1 MIRLLIIF
9 ALAFGIGGPAR
20 ANCWLALALGLD
32 VSQSV
37 DAVEYRLQLDGLA
50 NALEDAEVQSA
61 IFAYAP
67 VTVRLMVYEWGDATR
82 QRVLVPWT
90 DITAAETL
98 SHVTQ
103 GLRRTTRISDEERT
117 GLGAAVL
124 FGGRALQQQSDCL
137 QLTLDVSGDGWNNNG
152 PNPEDVR
159 TYPDLAGVTV
169 NALVVGDDST
179 YAGVSDHRQVEIKE
193 LLSYYST
200 RVISGPLSFTEAAI
214 NFQDFEDAMKRKL
227 LREMASMAVADA
239 DPLQTPWPKTQ

>member
-1 MIRLLIIF
+1 MIRAMLAL
-9 ALAFGIGGPAR
+9 ALAFGTAGPAP

-37 DAVEYRLQLDGLA
+37 DALEYRLQLDGLA

-67 VTVRLMVYEWGDATR
+67 VTVRLMIYEWGDATR
-82 QRVLVPWT
+82 QRVLIPWT
-90 DITAAETL
+90 DIGATEDIAII
-98 SHVTQ
+98 TQ
-103 GLRRTTRISDEERT
+103 NLRETTRISDEERT

-124 FGGRALQQQSDCL
+124 FGGRALQEQYDCW

-193 LLSYYST
+193 LLSYFST

-214 NFQDFEDAMKRKL
+214 NFQDFEEAMKRKL
-227 LREMASMAVADA
+227 LREMASIAVAKA
-239 DPLQTPWPKTQ
+239 GPFHTPLPNTQ

>member
-1 MIRLLIIF
+1 MIRAMLAW
-9 ALAFGIGGPAR
+9 ALAFGITGPAQ

-50 NALEDAEVQSA
+50 NALEDTEVQSA
-61 IFAYAP
+61 IFAYSP

-82 QRVLVPWT
+82 QRVLIPWT
-90 DITAAETL
+90 DIVAAGDL
-98 SHVTQ
+98 ARVTQ

-124 FGGRALQQQSDCL
+124 FGGRALQQQSDCW
-137 QLTLDVSGDGWNNNG
+137 QMTLDVSGDGWNNNG

-193 LLSYYST
+193 LLSYFAT

-214 NFQDFEDAMKRKL
+214 NFKDFEAAMKRKL
-227 LREMASMAVADA
+227 LREMASLAVAEA
-239 DPLQTPWPKTQ
+239 GPLQTALPNTQ